1 MTWPITQWETG
12 MLQLNGEVRKTTPR
26 SAFAQEHSAQISPG
40 FSFVKQLLQIHKNND
55 QCSPIN
61 SEKWHTW
68 WLFRRNSLASCN
80 LKCLDGISKVI
91 LQPCIIPWDLYLEA
105 EIMQIQ
111 MRVNMQVVTVW
122 IINHEHNLPVDIVAS
137 PSLLVLKLAT
147 DLFFEQ
153 YVL

>member
-1 MTWPITQWETG
+1 MWPITQRDTG
-12 MLQLNGEVRKTTPR
+12 MLQPNGEVRKNTPR
-26 SAFAQEHSAQISPG
+26 PAFAQKHPDQISPG

-55 QCSPIN
+55 QCSPKN
-61 SEKWHTW
+61 SEKRHTW
-68 WLFRRNSLASCN
+68 WLFRTNTLASCN
-80 LKCLDGISKVI
+80 LKRLDGKSKVI
-91 LQPCIIPWDLYLEA
+91 SWPCVMSWDLYLEA

-111 MRVNMQVVTVW
+111 MRVNMWVVTVW

-153 YVL
+153 YIL